1 MPLVVELKNEDDAP
15 ATPPLEC
22 CEEKVAEAEGM

>member
-1 MPLVVELKNEDDAP
+1 MTLVVEIKKENDAP

-22 CEEKVAEAEGM
+22 CEEKVTEAEGL

>member
-1 MPLVVELKNEDDAP
+1 MVEIKKENDAP

-22 CEEKVAEAEGM
+22 CEEKVTEAEGL